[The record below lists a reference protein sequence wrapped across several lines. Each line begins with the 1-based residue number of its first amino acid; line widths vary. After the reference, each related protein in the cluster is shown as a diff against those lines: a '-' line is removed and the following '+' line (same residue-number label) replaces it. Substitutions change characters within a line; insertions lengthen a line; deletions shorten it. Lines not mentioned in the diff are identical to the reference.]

1 MVDLQGA
8 EGLVGHLRR
17 DDAVGLHLGIVPDP
31 PEHAV
36 GDPGG
41 SPAPPGNLIGSV
53 RHDIHPQNASGPGD
67 DPGQL
72 FRSVELQP
80 QCHAEAIPQG
90 GGELPRPG
98 GGADEG
104 EMGQVQADGV
114 GAGPLPHDD
123 VQGVVLHGGVQDL
136 LHGAVQAVDLVH
148 KEDVPLVEVGQKSR
162 QITRL
167 LDGGPGGDADAG
179 PHLLGDDPGEGRFT
193 QARRAVEQDVVQGLV
208 PPLGRL
214 NEDRELLPGPF
225 LANVL
230 REGFGAE
237 GGFLGILR
245 QEGLGYDGILIDVIP
260 EINAHGLPSSVAKD
274 VIDHIDPTQKTV
286 DDGPSHG
293 MPGSKRDHHGKAAAE
308 GDAAFCGFLC
318 VFLHRCPFT
327 ARPTQ
332 PGWNPGKRSRPRY
345 LP

>member
-1 MVDLQGA
+1 
-8 EGLVGHLRR
+8 
-17 DDAVGLHLGIVPDP
+17 
-31 PEHAV
+31 
-36 GDPGG
+36 
-41 SPAPPGNLIGSV
+41 
-53 RHDIHPQNASGPGD
+53 
-67 DPGQL
+67 
-72 FRSVELQP
+72 
-80 QCHAEAIPQG
+80 
-90 GGELPRPG
+90 
-98 GGADEG
+98 
-104 EMGQVQADGV
+104 MGQVQADGV
-114 GAGPLPHDD
+114 GAGALPHDD

-179 PHLLGDDPGEGRFT
+179 PHLLGDDPGEGRFAET
-193 QARRAVEQDVVQGLV
+193 RRAVEQDVVQGLV

-245 QEGLGYDGILIDVIP
+245 QEGLGYDGILIDVIS

-274 VIDHIDPTQKTV
+274 VVDHIDPAQKAV

-293 MPGSKRDHHGKAAAE
+293 MPGGKRDHHGKAAAE
-308 GDAAFCGFLC
+308 GDAAFCSFLG
-318 VFLHRCPFT
+318 VFLHRYPFT
-327 ARPTQ
+327 ARPAQTGRS
-332 PGWNPGKRSRPRY
+332 PGRHSRPRY